1 LAERLV
7 GYWHRFAGRFRTQTR
22 DGASY
27 AYAYV
32 SGLLRMEHQ
41 RTFANIGR
49 TTDVAGQNLE
59 HFMANSPWSAQAVIR
74 QVQQEVRAKPGLSE
88 GGVLILDETA
98 DEKAGEASAGASR
111 QYNGRQG
118 KVDQS
123 QVGVFLAYAN
133 LTPAV
138 PTPTWLWV
146 DGELFLPEH
155 WFAEEMAPRRARLGI
170 PADRHFASKVELGW
184 QMIERSAQGG
194 LRFAWLACDD
204 NYGKSNGFRAK
215 LNQAGHRYMA
225 DISSDTR
232 VYLSK
237 PTIGVPP
244 SKPGTQGRPPTRE
257 RVISPEPAL
266 AVSEVATRADT
277 RWQRVRVRAIERGEI
292 DDEFAARRVWT
303 TRDSERGLPLSE
315 EWLVIRRESSGR
327 LNYALSNAAPTCTVE
342 ELAWGKCQR
351 YFVERA
357 NQDAKSELGWDE
369 FQAQKYRAWEHAVAL
384 TILASW
390 FIAETKLDWATQF
403 ARDPALASEFAVAVL
418 PALSTANVRALLRAT
433 LPLPQLSPQQAAN
446 LVVDHLVNR
455 ARARKSRL
463 THRPTHGPAP

>member
-1 LAERLV
+1 M
-7 GYWHRFAGRFRTQTR
+7 GYWERFAVRFRTQTR

-49 TTDVAGQNLE
+49 TTEVAGQNLQ

-74 QVQQEVRAKPGLSE
+74 QVQQEVMAKPGLAQ

-111 QYNGRQG
+111 QYNGRVG

-133 LTPAV
+133 LTAAV
-138 PTPTWLWV
+138 ACPTWLWV

-155 WFAEEMAPRRARLGI
+155 WFGEEMAPTRERLGI
-170 PADRHFASKVELGW
+170 PSDRPFASKVELGW
-184 QMIERSAQGG
+184 QMIERSVKGG
-194 LRFAWLACDD
+194 LRFDWIACDD
-204 NYGKSNGFRAK
+204 NYGKSSWFRAK

-225 DISSDTR
+225 DVSSNTR

-257 RVISPEPAL
+257 RVISPEPAQP
-266 AVSEVATRADT
+266 VSEVAARSDT
-277 RWQRVRVRAIERGEI
+277 PWQRVRVRAIERGEI
-292 DDEFAARRVWT
+292 TDEFAVRRVWT
-303 TRDSERGLPLSE
+303 TRDHAHGEPFSE

-327 LNYALSNAAPTCTVE
+327 LNYSLSNAKPTCTIE

-390 FIAETKLDWATQF
+390 FIAETKLDWTRAF
-403 ARDPALASEFAVAVL
+403 PRDPALAQEFDLAVL
-418 PALSTANVRALLRAT
+418 PTLSMANVRAMLRAT
-433 LPLPQLSPQQAAN
+433 LPLPQLTPQQAAD

-463 THRPTHGPAP
+463 KHRQTHAPAP